1 MNTYLWRNI
10 FAVES
15 KLTKNIGLLYQVKSL
30 LEEKSVKSIYFASIH
45 SYLNYDNIAW
55 PSTYR
60 TKPKTIHFHQK
71 HAVHIAF
78 NEDNLTQSRPQL

>member
-15 KLTKNIGLLYQVKSL
+15 KLTKNIGLLYQAKSL
-30 LEEKSVKSIYFASIH
+30 LEEKSV
-45 SYLNYDNIAW
+45 
-55 PSTYR
+55 STYR

-71 HAVHIAF
+71 HAVHIVF